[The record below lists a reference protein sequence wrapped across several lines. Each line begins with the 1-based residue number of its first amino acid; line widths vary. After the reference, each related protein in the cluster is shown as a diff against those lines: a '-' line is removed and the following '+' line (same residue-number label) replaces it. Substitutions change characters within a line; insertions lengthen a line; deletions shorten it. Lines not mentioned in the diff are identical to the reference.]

1 MGVAL
6 LLGMVGVRNNREVP
20 AGIEL
25 GLGTLTNLKKDEDFR
40 F

>member
-6 LLGMVGVRNNREVP
+6 LLGMVVGVRNNREVS

-25 GLGTLTNLKKDEDFR
+25 GLGALTNLKKDEDLK
-40 F
+40 